1 MSRRVIGGIMYRLS
15 STTLAVACAGVTL
28 AAFAALLSA
37 PATAAEGEAARVH
50 VVRIDD
56 DCHARSFN
64 RAVGPGTCVGDG
76 QTRFAEAI
84 AQLRDD
90 GAAGQWRLSPDHFTA
105 TRGDSLRV
113 RSFGGEFH
121 TFTAV
126 ARFGGG
132 CVPFLNRI
140 LGLRPVTECAD
151 LVSLPDGTQIP
162 RGFVQT
168 AVPPGGRLV
177 VPDLQVGRHRFQCLV
192 HPWMHTT
199 LTVERR

>member
-1 MSRRVIGGIMYRLS
+1 MQQLPSTRLALACVG
-15 STTLAVACAGVTL
+15 TTLAACA
-28 AAFAALLSA
+28 AAMASPAA
-37 PATAAEGEAARVH
+37 AAEGETARTH
-50 VVRIDD
+50 VVRIED

-64 RAVGPGTCVGDG
+64 RAVGPDTCVGDG

-90 GAAGQWRLSPDHFTA
+90 GAAGKWHFSPQRFTA

-121 TFTAV
+121 TFTRV

-132 CVPFLNRI
+132 CVPFLNQI

-151 LVSLPDGTQIP
+151 LIRLPDGSRIP
-162 RGFVQT
+162 RGFVET

-177 VPDLQVGRHRFQCLV
+177 MRDLRVGRHRFQCLV
-192 HPWMHTT
+192 HPWMHST
-199 LTVERR
+199 LNVERR

>member
-1 MSRRVIGGIMYRLS
+1 MHRLA
-15 STTLAVACAGVTL
+15 STKLALACAGTTFAACAATL
-28 AAFAALLSA
+28 AA
-37 PATAAEGEAARVH
+37 PATAAEDEAARVH
-50 VVRIDD
+50 SVRVED

-90 GAAGQWRLSPDHFTA
+90 GAAGKWHFSPDRFTA

-113 RSFGGEFH
+113 RGLGGEFH
-121 TFTAV
+121 TFTEV

-140 LGLRPVTECAD
+140 LDLRPVAECAD
-151 LVSLPDGTQIP
+151 LVSLPDGSRIP
-162 RGFVQT
+162 RGFVET
-168 AVPPGGRLV
+168 AVPPGGRV
-177 VPDLQVGRHRFQCLV
+177 VVRDLRVGRHRFQCLV